1 MSKNIL
7 IVGVVTA
14 LMSLQAS
21 ASDKCSDLTE
31 RNFLAVYGEPQP
43 LSGIANQ
50 ALNKLDWKLDFSQ
63 ISAEPMIS
71 GRVKGTVESV
81 IVGLVSKSIKKGW
94 RINLTFEK
102 ELCKVKIEVLNK
114 NAPDTTQNLMNITS
128 KNSVAVAPISS
139 TIPKAMKTSL
149 SAKNSYHAA
158 KGRLLSDILNDWAV
172 KNGGSAVWEHDKKI
186 TLGADA
192 EFIGSLASA
201 VSGLIK
207 ALGEPGKT
215 ITVHV
220 YKNGFIQTVGAKQ

>member
-21 ASDKCSDLTE
+21 ASDKCSDLAE
-31 RNFLAVYGEPQP
+31 RNFLAVYGDPQP

-114 NAPDTTQNLMNITS
+114 SAPDTTQNLMSHTSNSSVPIT
-128 KNSVAVAPISS
+128 PISS
-139 TIPKAMKTSL
+139 HIPGKVTKSL
-149 SAKNSYHAA
+149 DAKNTYHAS
-158 KGRLLSDILNDWAV
+158 KGMRVADILNEWAIM
-172 KNGGSAVWEHDKKI
+172 NGGKAVWEYNKHI
-186 TLGADA
+186 VLGAEAD
-192 EFIGSLASA
+192 FIGSLASA
-201 VSGLIK
+201 VSGLIE
-207 ALGEPGKT
+207 AIGEPGKKV
-215 ITVHV
+215 TVHV
-220 YKNGFIQTVGAKQ
+220 YKNGFIQTVGATK